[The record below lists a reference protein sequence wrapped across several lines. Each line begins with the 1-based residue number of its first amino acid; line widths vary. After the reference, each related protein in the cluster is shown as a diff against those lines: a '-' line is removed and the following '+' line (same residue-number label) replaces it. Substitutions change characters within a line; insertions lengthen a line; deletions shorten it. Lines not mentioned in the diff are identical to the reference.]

1 MKKNSKKKIAIKEDW
16 YYLIPLAF
24 IIGIV
29 PLIVRFIYIPL
40 DGIAKQYWTGPYDSD
55 IYTYWKVVW
64 MEIAAFALFILGFI
78 KLSKKEFEI
87 KKTKYYIPIS
97 IYAFFIIL
105 SSSMSQ
111 YKDLVVNGYPNRH
124 ESVFVLLIYVL
135 IMISAIIFVNCEK
148 HVKIL
153 LGTLIGSAAIVGT
166 IGILQFLG
174 YDFMKSKE
182 FVKAFI
188 IPGFYYKMGE
198 VNVSFDNIGIS
209 STLYNS
215 DFVGS
220 YIALILP
227 ISICLLAYLKKTYQK
242 ILMVLFSCLMFANL
256 LGSRSRAGVV
266 GAIFSALIMLV
277 ILRKYIIKKWMYSL
291 GVVIAS
297 ILVILLL
304 NNITGKE
311 KLANQLAL
319 IKNDVQQLFIV
330 KKDTNWIEDI
340 KIDKNEATIL
350 TKNNPIVFAIEKD
363 QIIFK
368 GNNTVLVQKKEESKE
383 GTKITFNENNYRDYI
398 FTLKPDKSTI
408 EAKVLGHT
416 MKFKLTTDG
425 IMFIDGVGQLVKL
438 EPVKKIEVGEKGH
451 LGSSRVYIWSRTIP
465 LLKDSLFIGM
475 GPGTFPI
482 NFPQRD
488 YVGKLLNGAP
498 AVLIDKPHNWYLE
511 TAANTGVIS
520 LLALLIFMGMYFIS
534 SIKLYF
540 KNDFNN
546 FYEITG
552 IGVFAG
558 ISGYAAAALFNDS
571 VVPVAPVFW
580 ILLGLGISINYLIKE
595 QRIKELVDKI
605 EVPLNNIKASKV
617 IKSKRITQ

>member
-1 MKKNSKKKIAIKEDW
+1 MKTNSKKRLTIKEDW
-16 YYLIPLAF
+16 YYLIPIAF

-55 IYTYWKVVW
+55 IYTYWKAVW
-64 MEIAAFALFILGFI
+64 MQIAAIALFILGYI
-78 KLSKKEFEI
+78 KLSRNEFEI
-87 KKTKYYIPIS
+87 KKTKYYIPVS

-111 YKDLVVNGYPNRH
+111 YKNLAVNGYPNRH
-124 ESVFVLLIYVL
+124 ESVFVLLTYIV

-148 HVKIL
+148 HIKIL
-153 LGTLIGSAAIVGT
+153 IGTLFVSAAIIGIV
-166 IGILQFLG
+166 GILQFLG

-227 ISICLLAYLKKTYQK
+227 LSICLFAYIKKTYLR
-242 ILMVLFSCLMFANL
+242 ILLGLFSCLMFANL

-266 GAIFSALIMLV
+266 GAIFSALIMVV
-277 ILRKYIIKKWMYSL
+277 ILRKYIIKKWMYSI
-291 GVVIAS
+291 GVAVAA

-311 KLANQLAL
+311 KLANQIAL
-319 IKNDVQQLFIV
+319 IKNDVQQLFTV
-330 KKDTNWIEDI
+330 KKNTNWIEDI

-350 TKNNPIVFAIEKD
+350 TKNNSIVFAIEND

-383 GTKITFNENNYRDYI
+383 GTKITFNENNYKEYI

-408 EAKVLGHT
+408 EAKVLGHIIN
-416 MKFKLTTDG
+416 FKLTTDG

-451 LGSSRVYIWSRTIP
+451 LGSSRVYIWSRTVP
-465 LLKDSLFIGM
+465 LLKDSIFVGM

-488 YVGKLLNGAP
+488 YVGKLLNGAS

-520 LLALLIFMGMYFIS
+520 LLALLTFLGMYFIS

-540 KNDFNN
+540 RNKFDN

-558 ISGYAAAALFNDS
+558 ISGYAAAAMFNDS

-580 ILLGLGISINYLIKE
+580 ILLGLGISINYMIKQ
-595 QRIKELVDKI
+595 QRIKVLTDKI
-605 EVPLNNIKASKV
+605 EGPFNNIKPNKG
-617 IKSKRITQ
+617 IKSKRTAQ